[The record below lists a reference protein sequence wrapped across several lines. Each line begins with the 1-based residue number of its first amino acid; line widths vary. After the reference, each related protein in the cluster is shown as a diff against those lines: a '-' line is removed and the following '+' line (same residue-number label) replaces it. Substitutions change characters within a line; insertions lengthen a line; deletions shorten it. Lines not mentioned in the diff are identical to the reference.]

1 MLKNLAI
8 LIALIAASRFIG
20 LPANFSPLLALALF
34 MPRLTDDLRI
44 QHLLP
49 VTIVAFTNLFLE
61 PVNPFILAALLFVFA
76 ITPLVSR
83 YTKSLFWGVFA
94 AALIWHLVVNGAV
107 WIIGKGPLVETFV
120 AAIPFDLKL
129 AISTGLYV
137 ALFHNAEQFWMKY
150 TETNKKLLDRLIN

>member
-1 MLKNLAI
+1 
-8 LIALIAASRFIG
+8 
-20 LPANFSPLLALALF
+20 
-34 MPRLTDDLRI
+34 
-44 QHLLP
+44 
-49 VTIVAFTNLFLE
+49 
-61 PVNPFILAALLFVFA
+61 
-76 ITPLVSR
+76 VSR

-107 WIIGKGPLVETFV
+107 WIISKGPLVETFV